1 MAITIQCSLLS
12 SLEFLLVEFKLST
25 FENVTIASSRLSWS
39 GRNAGEESTGV
50 ELVGNLLLNDSS
62 LGVGFG
68 HGGGMSGL
76 LGLGSEGIGLFNFL
90 LVELD
95 VIMLQVLLSEK
106 IGIDGDNA
114 VLDDGLGSDELVVG
128 SVVNNIQNSALSSEG
143 FGSP

>member
-1 MAITIQCSLLS
+1 MANTMQYSLLLS
-12 SLEFLLVEFKLST
+12 FELLLVEFKLST

-95 VIMLQVLLSEK
+95 VIMLQVPLSER

-114 VLDDGLGSDELVVG
+114 VLDDGLGSDELVVCG
-128 SVVNNIQNSALSSEG
+128 VVDNIKNSGLSSDG
-143 FGSP
+143 FRSP